1 MSEDINIS
9 TLLQTLDSKV
19 TSQEEKDAAYL
30 QLANQLKEDSL
41 SLVSLDVGKN
51 SQKFCDFIKT
61 DLEKNRADSNG
72 LQILGFCLHDTE
84 AVGNLSK
91 EFCSQILS
99 SLCQCIEKSEDKNVC
114 AKSLWCLHQQSIGK
128 DVVGQKVETMLSA
141 VEHAL
146 LKWKMQSSVVE
157 HEASQV
163 IYRLLKDYRKE
174 MDSLTLRWGKLL
186 LPLMAHR
193 ATKIHEK
200 ALEVVKSE
208 LPSLLQ
214 HQRELVQALI
224 PEFKLRISS
233 EMKWFFTSQREM
245 HALECWEIYV
255 QICGKELHHGSF
267 INMLL
272 PIMELAFK
280 GSNEVKIRAFQA
292 WQVLI
297 DNFATN
303 YEILTCPKRCK
314 LIMQVLKITNAKT
327 EAVAMA
333 KLQVWWHFVWLLG
346 PKASANF
353 EQVCLPLLQFCV
365 GGLKNC
371 NGFGTPRTHT
381 NGPSP
386 KTPRM
391 NLSGSGVGSS
401 YPRIPSLQLKGCEV
415 LAHFLGSVPE
425 DLDVP
430 KFSFS
435 LDQLTHDLISGPGFF
450 VKQAPVFIQCTADL
464 ICELGSQI
472 PDELLLHI
480 WYSLIAHM
488 RNGLDSG
495 SRSEMKDAFTLFLTQ
510 FQVIVLSQALPVKII
525 LKLFNAVGCL
535 PSKALISTAYNVNC
549 GEKLHGTPA
558 LFLVQLLLTPNLI
571 KDCASMESY
580 SALYGKLVNIG
591 IGGPGSLEFA
601 QAVLHL
607 LDVSEVFVDSPD
619 WLWRLWSTVV
629 NPLHEF
635 ILKTNEVNQGDALEH
650 DFSCLYAALL
660 FPIKHQLPEKLAQM
674 SVKTLQKTW
683 SEIYQTFA
691 RLSALVTNAQANICC
706 EDLCHQI
713 HKHLKELDLPSFSMI
728 DFLIQAS
735 QAVISSFD
743 FSSLCSVGA
752 FGIHSISVSPAKW
765 TKKKHKPME
774 NLQSYVVL
782 LRQLM
787 EALNTYIKQ
796 ADKEASNSVSPQGPA
811 SGIIECLSNLFT
823 HISSSGVL
831 SAVIG
836 HLSQPIGDLYQES
849 IKKTC
854 AKLFNNNFMQKLE
867 KLWNEICSALQTK
880 YSGTYDSDL
889 LSKLSPLLEA
899 TFLHPRRA
907 IKNQTALLWSATFSK
922 TSHLIYPETLRPV
935 LSKVREKSSVLLPG
949 WVSVPVTVV
958 EETPVSQMSQADSQ
972 APEPHLP
979 GMPSPRKIHGSF
991 LNKAVS
997 PNVKKSPSRP
1007 TEKVTR
1013 SPGATKKNLSI
1024 NDLQKEDFVVI
1035 KSPPKKKRVLTE
1047 HQKEV
1052 LKEKRVIPTMYNT
1065 LDNSQ
1070 DVSIMFGSD
1079 SHFGS
1084 DTQSQ
1089 PPTPAADS
1097 LIIINSSFSQNLSQK
1112 KDKPVTVRASRR
1124 SSSEA
1129 SDREDSQNAKRE
1141 PGTGRRRRSV
1151 RFKDTQEEEPQ
1162 KSDEA
1167 NQGENKLIKAQ
1178 EEESRLT
1185 GAQEGENELTPRDKS
1200 EGAGDE
1206 ISGHDEFE
1214 AVWDQALSKMVD
1226 EVEKN
1231 SIEHFVVIK
1240 DTISSSQEQR
1250 QSSGESMP
1258 NSTESERSTPS
1269 SGSKSSGSM
1278 DSTPSEEAEME
1289 SLKNPSS
1296 EEKETETL
1304 KKSSSSSGEVFVA
1317 PANVMEAVDMD
1328 FLTYK
1333 STSSSNKSA
1342 GDDGSKNEEKGDS
1355 QSLLTR
1361 TSQLKSTKQLS
1372 PGKVKSPLKKISIE
1386 SSPARSSRRFAS
1398 PAKRG
1403 RSKAL
1408 ENSSKGSQKLDEW
1421 LIKSPEKLSQES
1433 GISSQGSMKSSG
1445 SSSNASQPAEVTVVE
1460 ETQSPKSLKSRVSP
1474 NSEPIQETPP
1484 PPTSKDPVKFGNTKG
1499 STRKLFTKATE
1510 ADSNLDISEDSN
1522 IIPASPE
1529 SKTGSLPL
1537 RVGTP
1542 VLKLKRLTEDEIKHF
1557 SPRKGDVGFGTQK
1570 GDGVSEGSSSLEKS
1584 SQDVNHEHDDFS
1596 DVLPLEE
1603 VPLSSSQGFET
1614 QGNAKSIDGQ
1624 AEVKMTST
1632 ENLFT
1637 QKEDTQESLGYNPQS
1652 QSTFK
1657 SNCEGK
1663 DVLGTENLK
1672 LSQQSNQAETSVEGQ
1687 SQEAKAME
1695 SGQVYDPKLE
1705 STLAQ
1710 DTPRRG
1716 RKRKQ
1721 DTPKKLSPESSRPKR
1736 TRQSKGEDVK
1746 TPKGKSETGSKRGR
1760 PKEGKVEEKKGKNN
1774 TSAVAKSNGK
1784 QMTSSQ
1790 QNTEEDSLVKE
1801 ASQVSSQEPGSEN
1814 MIAND
1819 ERVVDNKEDTERE
1832 NSAVGYERQFDSEG
1846 FFLEDTQRKD
1856 VEKQAPKKEEKK
1868 KTEISEVITAE
1879 EKGEKTP
1886 TSRNSAEIPVRKSTT
1901 KKKIEV
1907 AKKRSQKKGKSTT
1920 KDKSISDSSEDD
1932 VPLSQTAKKAVK
1944 SKGNLENKMNEVTEK
1959 KESEEKLDEKS
1970 EEVAKNSESSDDN
1983 VPLNE
1988 ICSSNAEEMEVD
2000 ASEDVLTD
2008 SKKDISGGN
2017 VEKEEKD
2024 IRSDQKGK
2032 ESISEG
2038 KDESKSKR
2046 IGKKKFAPAKTSPLS
2061 NRLRSSH
2068 GTLRSG
2074 KPTRRSLSPRQS
2086 PKSLSMKKTV
2096 KRKSLDPSLLTTVIE
2111 DSEEPVGKPAKEVDR
2126 NENSL
2131 LLGDEESLKEKGNT
2145 GGEQKETSQEKQNET
2160 SQDKQNEAS
2169 KDNVDIQSE
2178 SKKVT
2183 FDETPTKVPENGTE
2197 DGGFAMFERNTDS
2210 KLVVVPRKFEKR
2222 AVARRSILKP
2232 PSPGSHL
2239 SKGSPLRKAAPFHPI
2254 KLGQI
2259 FAPSASPSASI
2270 LKRRRLSGDF
2280 PANSPSP
2287 PCKKKQRR
2295 VSFADPVTCTG
2306 TPLSEAAASPTPST
2320 VSICSNP
2327 DPSSK
2332 SCLFSNT
2339 SSAAQANEEVSQT
2352 QESQVPS
2359 TLGSYASVSES
2370 QLTMEP
2376 VYPELVD
2383 CSQTVDRVLPQL
2395 TTSMWS
2401 RGLGQLVKARNIHT
2415 IGDLS
2420 RLSEKEIDNLPIK
2433 SPKVPTVRK
2442 VLRTFVSH
2450 QESRKP
2456 TIKPTKAD
2464 DSNEKTGDKSS
2475 VTVAENNPGRGDEME
2490 VLPSME
2496 EDLGRLSPIK
2506 KSANEDLNR
2515 SIADEM
2521 GSTEDLL
2528 EKENQWGSEEGESSI
2543 GFIPSSSITL
2553 EPVEEQ
2559 ALSETKGS
2567 VTEDLDKMSG
2577 LLSMESL
2584 SSLRTN
2590 ELFEAHQKLLSMA
2603 NTVATAMKRRCCSPD
2618 KS

>member
-1 MSEDINIS
+1 MIM
-9 TLLQTLDSKV
+9 LLQV
-19 TSQEEKDAAYL
+19 
-30 QLANQLKEDSL
+30 
-41 SLVSLDVGKN
+41 
-51 SQKFCDFIKT
+51 I
-61 DLEKNRADSNG
+61 
-72 LQILGFCLHDTE
+72 CL
-84 AVGNLSK
+84 
-91 EFCSQILS
+91 
-99 SLCQCIEKSEDKNVC
+99 IE
-114 AKSLWCLHQQSIGK
+114 
-128 DVVGQKVETMLSA
+128 
-141 VEHAL
+141 
-146 LKWKMQSSVVE
+146 
-157 HEASQV
+157 
-163 IYRLLKDYRKE
+163 RK
-174 MDSLTLRWGKLL
+174 
-186 LPLMAHR
+186 
-193 ATKIHEK
+193 
-200 ALEVVKSE
+200 
-208 LPSLLQ
+208 Q
-214 HQRELVQALI
+214 
-224 PEFKLRISS
+224 
-233 EMKWFFTSQREM
+233 
-245 HALECWEIYV
+245 
-255 QICGKELHHGSF
+255 
-267 INMLL
+267 
-272 PIMELAFK
+272 
-280 GSNEVKIRAFQA
+280 
-292 WQVLI
+292 
-297 DNFATN
+297 
-303 YEILTCPKRCK
+303 
-314 LIMQVLKITNAKT
+314 
-327 EAVAMA
+327 
-333 KLQVWWHFVWLLG
+333 
-346 PKASANF
+346 
-353 EQVCLPLLQFCV
+353 
-365 GGLKNC
+365 
-371 NGFGTPRTHT
+371 
-381 NGPSP
+381 
-386 KTPRM
+386 
-391 NLSGSGVGSS
+391 
-401 YPRIPSLQLKGCEV
+401 
-415 LAHFLGSVPE
+415 
-425 DLDVP
+425 
-430 KFSFS
+430 
-435 LDQLTHDLISGPGFF
+435 
-450 VKQAPVFIQCTADL
+450 
-464 ICELGSQI
+464 
-472 PDELLLHI
+472 
-480 WYSLIAHM
+480 
-488 RNGLDSG
+488 
-495 SRSEMKDAFTLFLTQ
+495 TLFDNCLC
-510 FQVIVLSQALPVKII
+510 VIA
-525 LKLFNAVGCL
+525 
-535 PSKALISTAYNVNC
+535 
-549 GEKLHGTPA
+549 
-558 LFLVQLLLTPNLI
+558 
-571 KDCASMESY
+571 
-580 SALYGKLVNIG
+580 
-591 IGGPGSLEFA
+591 
-601 QAVLHL
+601 
-607 LDVSEVFVDSPD
+607 
-619 WLWRLWSTVV
+619 
-629 NPLHEF
+629 
-635 ILKTNEVNQGDALEH
+635 
-650 DFSCLYAALL
+650 
-660 FPIKHQLPEKLAQM
+660 
-674 SVKTLQKTW
+674 
-683 SEIYQTFA
+683 
-691 RLSALVTNAQANICC
+691 
-706 EDLCHQI
+706 
-713 HKHLKELDLPSFSMI
+713 
-728 DFLIQAS
+728 
-735 QAVISSFD
+735 
-743 FSSLCSVGA
+743 
-752 FGIHSISVSPAKW
+752 
-765 TKKKHKPME
+765 
-774 NLQSYVVL
+774 
-782 LRQLM
+782 
-787 EALNTYIKQ
+787 
-796 ADKEASNSVSPQGPA
+796 
-811 SGIIECLSNLFT
+811 
-823 HISSSGVL
+823 
-831 SAVIG
+831 
-836 HLSQPIGDLYQES
+836 
-849 IKKTC
+849 
-854 AKLFNNNFMQKLE
+854 
-867 KLWNEICSALQTK
+867 
-880 YSGTYDSDL
+880 
-889 LSKLSPLLEA
+889 
-899 TFLHPRRA
+899 
-907 IKNQTALLWSATFSK
+907 
-922 TSHLIYPETLRPV
+922 
-935 LSKVREKSSVLLPG
+935 
-949 WVSVPVTVV
+949 
-958 EETPVSQMSQADSQ
+958 
-972 APEPHLP
+972 
-979 GMPSPRKIHGSF
+979 
-991 LNKAVS
+991 
-997 PNVKKSPSRP
+997 
-1007 TEKVTR
+1007 
-1013 SPGATKKNLSI
+1013 
-1024 NDLQKEDFVVI
+1024 
-1035 KSPPKKKRVLTE
+1035 
-1047 HQKEV
+1047 
-1052 LKEKRVIPTMYNT
+1052 
-1065 LDNSQ
+1065 
-1070 DVSIMFGSD
+1070 
-1079 SHFGS
+1079 
-1084 DTQSQ
+1084 
-1089 PPTPAADS
+1089 
-1097 LIIINSSFSQNLSQK
+1097 
-1112 KDKPVTVRASRR
+1112 
-1124 SSSEA
+1124 
-1129 SDREDSQNAKRE
+1129 
-1141 PGTGRRRRSV
+1141 
-1151 RFKDTQEEEPQ
+1151 
-1162 KSDEA
+1162 
-1167 NQGENKLIKAQ
+1167 
-1178 EEESRLT
+1178 
-1185 GAQEGENELTPRDKS
+1185 
-1200 EGAGDE
+1200 
-1206 ISGHDEFE
+1206 
-1214 AVWDQALSKMVD
+1214 
-1226 EVEKN
+1226 VEKN

-1269 SGSKSSGSM
+1269 SGSKSSGSV
-1278 DSTPSEEAEME
+1278 DSTPSEEAEVE

-1296 EEKETETL
+1296 EEKEMETS
-1304 KKSSSSSGEVFVA
+1304 KKSSSSSDEVFVA

-1355 QSLLTR
+1355 QSLLTW

-1386 SSPARSSRRFAS
+1386 SSPARSSKRFAS

-1460 ETQSPKSLKSRVSP
+1460 ETQSPKALKSRISP

-1484 PPTSKDPVKFGNTKG
+1484 PPTSKDPVKFGNTRG
-1499 STRKLFTKATE
+1499 STRKLFTKGTE

-1529 SKTGSLPL
+1529 SRTGSLPL

-1570 GDGVSEGSSSLEKS
+1570 GDRVSQGSSSLEKS

-1637 QKEDTQESLGYNPQS
+1637 QKEDTQESSCYNPQS

-1687 SQEAKAME
+1687 SQEAEAME

-1705 STLAQ
+1705 LTLAQ

-1801 ASQVSSQEPGSEN
+1801 ASQVSSQELGNEN

-1856 VEKQAPKKEEKK
+1856 VEKQAPKKEEEKR
-1868 KTEISEVITAE
+1868 TEISEVITAE

-1907 AKKRSQKKGKSTT
+1907 AKKRSQKKGKSKTE
-1920 KDKSISDSSEDD
+1920 DKSISDSSEDD

-1970 EEVAKNSESSDDN
+1970 EESSDDN

-2024 IRSDQKGK
+2024 IESDQKGK

-2074 KPTRRSLSPRQS
+2074 RPTRRSLSPRQS

-2287 PCKKKQRR
+2287 PCKVRT
-2295 VSFADPVTCTG
+2295 VSFHSKVYQYKSV
-2306 TPLSEAAASPTPST
+2306 PLS
-2320 VSICSNP
+2320 
-2327 DPSSK
+2327 
-2332 SCLFSNT
+2332 T
-2339 SSAAQANEEVSQT
+2339 SV
-2352 QESQVPS
+2352 
-2359 TLGSYASVSES
+2359 
-2370 QLTMEP
+2370 
-2376 VYPELVD
+2376 
-2383 CSQTVDRVLPQL
+2383 C
-2395 TTSMWS
+2395 
-2401 RGLGQLVKARNIHT
+2401 
-2415 IGDLS
+2415 
-2420 RLSEKEIDNLPIK
+2420 
-2433 SPKVPTVRK
+2433 
-2442 VLRTFVSH
+2442 
-2450 QESRKP
+2450 
-2456 TIKPTKAD
+2456 
-2464 DSNEKTGDKSS
+2464 
-2475 VTVAENNPGRGDEME
+2475 
-2490 VLPSME
+2490 
-2496 EDLGRLSPIK
+2496 
-2506 KSANEDLNR
+2506 
-2515 SIADEM
+2515 
-2521 GSTEDLL
+2521 
-2528 EKENQWGSEEGESSI
+2528 
-2543 GFIPSSSITL
+2543 
-2553 EPVEEQ
+2553 
-2559 ALSETKGS
+2559 
-2567 VTEDLDKMSG
+2567 
-2577 LLSMESL
+2577 
-2584 SSLRTN
+2584 
-2590 ELFEAHQKLLSMA
+2590 
-2603 NTVATAMKRRCCSPD
+2603 
-2618 KS
+2618 